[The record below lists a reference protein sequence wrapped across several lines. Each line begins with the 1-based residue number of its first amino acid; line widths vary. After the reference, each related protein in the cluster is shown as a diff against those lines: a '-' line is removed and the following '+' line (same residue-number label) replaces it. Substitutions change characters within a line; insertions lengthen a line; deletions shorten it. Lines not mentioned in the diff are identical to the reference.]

1 MTERANMRISAV
13 IALLTALALGGCAS
27 APVAPLPRP
36 ASEMVGEVVIYRES
50 AFAAGGVALAVGTRG
65 SAFAVLG
72 NAEKVQIRLSAGEHE
87 IFVRARSAE
96 PSRIRVNVKTGTT
109 VCLRTSS
116 SPDTYA
122 KTVVPIVLM
131 VTGYHFY
138 LDEVPCPLHA
148 ELAKYKDVL
157 VRYE

>member
-1 MTERANMRISAV
+1 MRISPV
-13 IALLTALALGGCAS
+13 TVLLATITLGGCAS
-27 APVAPLPRP
+27 APVVPLPRAAP
-36 ASEMVGEVVIYRES
+36 DTVGEVVIYRES
-50 AFAAGGVALAVGTRG
+50 AFAAGGVGLTVGTRG
-65 SAFAVLG
+65 SAFAVLS
-72 NAEKVQIRLSAGEHE
+72 NAEKVRVRLAAGEHE

-96 PSRIRVNVKTGTT
+96 PSRARVNVKTGAT

-131 VTGYHFY
+131 ATGYHFY
-138 LDEVPCPLHA
+138 LDEVPCPLHT

-157 VRYE
+157 VTYE